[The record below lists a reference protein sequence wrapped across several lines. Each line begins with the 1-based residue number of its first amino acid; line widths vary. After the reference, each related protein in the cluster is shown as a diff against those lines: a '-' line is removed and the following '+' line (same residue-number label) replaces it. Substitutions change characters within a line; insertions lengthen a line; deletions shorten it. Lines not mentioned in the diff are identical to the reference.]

1 MANNIKISSSLEAI
15 VNDSKTVGSQSY
27 TIKSIDKNVGSL
39 GGSYTQTY
47 EATASEKH
55 TGVLANTAFTVVTTA
70 VEGSPV
76 GTAPDQVKAI
86 AMSHDS
92 EIGSAGTVDIEI
104 TVTGTVSI
112 TAGEYNAG
120 AGADA
125 TGGPSDVTESLP
137 VVLARL
143 LVGESCVTPLSD
155 TDGSGLPVANVKIK
169 DAGYVDNVKE
179 STVTVILIGDT
190 D

>member
-47 EATASEKH
+47 GESDAVKYS
-55 TGVLANTAFTVVTTA
+55 GVADTTAFTAVASAFESATT
-70 VEGSPV
+70 V
-76 GTAPDQVKAI
+76 GTAPAQVKAI

-92 EIGSAGTVDIEI
+92 EIGSA
-104 TVTGTVSI
+104 VTL
-112 TAGEYNAG
+112 
-120 AGADA
+120 
-125 TGGPSDVTESLP
+125 TGGTTTLKI
-137 VVLARL
+137 VVARL
-143 LVGESCVTPLSD
+143 LVGESCVIPLSD

-169 DAGYVDNVKE
+169 DAGYVDDTKE
-179 STVTVILIGDT
+179 STVTVILIGI
-190 D
+190 